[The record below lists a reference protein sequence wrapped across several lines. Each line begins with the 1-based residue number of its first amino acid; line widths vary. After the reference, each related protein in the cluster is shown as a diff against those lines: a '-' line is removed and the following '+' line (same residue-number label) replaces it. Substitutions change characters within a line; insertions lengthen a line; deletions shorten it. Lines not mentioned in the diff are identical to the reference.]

1 MPAMKTY
8 IALFRGINIGG
19 HHALPM
25 KGLVK
30 LLEELG
36 CSDIRT
42 YIQSGNVVFQ
52 TRKAKRARL
61 AREIGLQVLNTYGF
75 EPTVLLLEEAELR
88 EAIDNNPFPSDEGKA
103 LHLFF
108 LDSPPEAP
116 DLARLDAIKSGSEQ
130 FRLSK
135 SIFYLFTPEGVGRS
149 KLAANVEKCLG
160 VPATGRNWNTVCK
173 LLAMVEQG

>member
-1 MPAMKTY
+1 MKTY

-25 KGLVK
+25 KGLVQ

-36 CSDIRT
+36 CRDIRT

-52 TRKAKRARL
+52 TRKTKRARL
-61 AREIGLQVLNTYGF
+61 ARGIGIQVMNTYGF

-130 FRLSK
+130 FRLIK

-173 LLAMVEQG
+173 LLAMVEQR